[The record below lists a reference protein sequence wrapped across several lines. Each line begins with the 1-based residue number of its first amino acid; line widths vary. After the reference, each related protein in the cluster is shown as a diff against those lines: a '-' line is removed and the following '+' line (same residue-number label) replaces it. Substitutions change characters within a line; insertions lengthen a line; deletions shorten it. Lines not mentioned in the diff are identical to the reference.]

1 MYENGSNIGNVSDCP
16 ECVSYERELS
26 RLKAMRKKHE
36 RTSAAKRLAGL
47 IDDMLNQAQRIRIV
61 QMQSHIEQRAKDNA
75 DTAWSR
81 LNDAHRAATELLQ
94 SEGGAW

>member
-61 QMQSHIEQRAKDNA
+61 QMQSHIVQRVKDNA

-81 LNDAHRAATELLQ
+81 LNDAHREATELLQ
-94 SEGGAW
+94 AKGGVR